1 MRTDNYAGTGES
13 NSIAVV
19 QPLEPGFAAGTST
32 GYRTVETEPGRLR
45 GLVADGLAVFKG
57 IHYGA
62 STAGPNRFLPPRPVT
77 PWAGVRDALELGP
90 QCPQINP
97 DFPDW
102 VDPSVENEDCL
113 VLNVWAPDHATMS
126 SKLPVMVW
134 LHGGAFIWGSAGAPF
149 YDGGSMARRGDV
161 IAVGVN
167 HRLNAFG
174 YTYLGESADERFATS
189 GNVGQLDLVAALH
202 WVRENISSFGGDPD
216 NVTIFGQSGGGAKVM
231 TLMAMEEA
239 KGLFHKAI
247 VMSGSLLSSNTA
259 EDASAVTAGL
269 YRELGIR
276 EGDLEALQ
284 AAPARAIVRYVE
296 RVTDPP
302 LTPDGLTAS
311 LKYGPVIDGRILR
324 GNSWADG
331 APESA
336 RHVPMMIGTDLH
348 ETVGFAGFVPREL
361 EIPPADDLEFAR
373 RLALYAIVSNVKV
386 EELVPLIAEYRRAM
400 PSLPQTELLLRITTD
415 IGFWNSAVRQ
425 SSAKAEQGGAPVF
438 AYECQWRT
446 PCFDGRWSPHGV
458 ELPFVFNRQD
468 YGVAW
473 DGEDSNESRIA
484 ADPNGDRFHVGNK
497 MFDAWMNFARTGN
510 PSTDSLDWPA
520 YNTTSRPTMVFD
532 AHTRVVSDLRGDLRP
547 HIIALTI
554 W

>member
-1 MRTDNYAGTGES
+1 MTTDNYAGTGES

-19 QPLEPGFAAGTST
+19 QPFELGFAAEAQT
-32 GYRTVETEPGRLR
+32 GFRIVETEPGRLR
-45 GLVADGLAVFKG
+45 GVVADGLVVYKG

-62 STAGPNRFLPPRPVT
+62 STAGPNRFLPPQPVT
-77 PWAGVRDALELGP
+77 PWAGVRDALKLGP

-102 VDPSVENEDCL
+102 VDPSEENEDCL
-113 VLNVWAPDHATMS
+113 VLNVWAPDHATLS

-134 LHGGAFIWGSAGAPF
+134 LHGGAFIWGSAGAPL

-174 YTYLGESADERFATS
+174 YTYLGETADERFATS
-189 GNVGQLDLVAALH
+189 GNAGHLDLVAALQ
-202 WVRENISSFGGDPD
+202 WVKENIASFGGDPD
-216 NVTIFGQSGGGAKVM
+216 NVTIFGQSGGGAKVIG
-231 TLMAMEEA
+231 LMAMEEA

-247 VMSGSLLSSNTA
+247 VMSGSLLSTNPA

-269 YRELGIR
+269 YRELGLR
-276 EGDLEALQ
+276 NGDIQALQ
-284 AAPARAIVRYVE
+284 SAPATAIARYVE
-296 RVTDPP
+296 KVTDPP

-331 APESA
+331 APEPA
-336 RHVPMMIGTDLH
+336 RLIPMMIGTNLH
-348 ETVGFAGFVPREL
+348 ETVGFAGLVTGEQDVQ
-361 EIPPADDLEFAR
+361 PADDLEFAR
-373 RLALYAIVSNVKV
+373 RLAPYAIVGNVNV
-386 EELVPLIAEYRRAM
+386 EELVPVIAEYRRAM
-400 PSLPQTELLLRITTD
+400 PSLPQTELLLRITSD

-425 SSAKAEQGGAPVF
+425 SSTKAEQGGAPVF

-446 PCFDGRWSPHGV
+446 PCFDGMWSPHGV
-458 ELPFVFNRQD
+458 ELPFVFNHQE
-468 YGVAW
+468 YGAAW
-473 DGEDSNESRIA
+473 DGENSSGARTA
-484 ADPNGDRFHVGNK
+484 ADPNGDRFHVGDK
-497 MFDAWMNFARTGN
+497 MFDAWMNFARMGN
-510 PSTDSLDWPA
+510 PSTDSLAWPA
-520 YNTTSRPTMVFD
+520 YNTTSRPTMLFD
-532 AHTRVVSDLRGDLRP
+532 KHTRVINDLRGDLRP
-547 HIIALTI
+547 HITALTI